1 MRIPSDLPSRRPSQR
16 RERRISNRARIIL
29 VVLAV
34 LLFFLFLSARG
45 IAGFYTDYLWFDSLG
60 QRSVFT
66 RVLGAKFAL
75 GLLFTLGFALLSILN
90 LTLADRVSPA
100 PLPEGADEAIV
111 ERYRELV
118 GRRVWLVR
126 IGLSLLLGFI
136 AGAPASSQWQEWLL
150 FTHAVKFGV
159 NDPQFCQ
166 DVSLY
171 VFRLPF
177 LTFVVD
183 WLFAAFVIIL
193 IVTLFGA
200 NLTTTMLVVG
210 MWIWPSNARIMRA
223 QVLSGKQRDY
233 VTAAILLGASHPR
246 VLLRH
251 VIPNSMPP
259 LIANSTLQIGFA
271 ISLEAG
277 LAFIGLGDPN
287 IFSWGQMLNAAQA
300 RFGSAWWMAIFPGL
314 AISSLVL
321 AFNLMGD
328 AVARILNPQ
337 MRVVRT

>member
-1 MRIPSDLPSRRPSQR
+1 MIARTRLEFSRNALSLVALLTVGVFVVAALSAPISGLPSPYDQSFELYQAPSLQHLFGTDNLGR
-16 RERRISNRARIIL
+16 DVLSGVVWGTRVSLAFGVVVALISA
-29 VVLAV
+29 VVG
-34 LLFFLFLSARG
+34 LFL
-45 IAGFYTDYLWFDSLG
+45 
-60 QRSVFT
+60 
-66 RVLGAKFAL
+66 
-75 GLLFTLGFALLSILN
+75 
-90 LTLADRVSPA
+90 
-100 PLPEGADEAIV
+100 EAISG
-111 ERYRELV
+111 YV
-118 GRRVWLVR
+118 GGKVDDVASRLFEIIIAVP
-126 IGLSLLLGFI
+126 SL
-136 AGAPASSQWQEWLL
+136 
-150 FTHAVKFGV
+150 
-159 NDPQFCQ
+159 
-166 DVSLY
+166 
-171 VFRLPF
+171 
-177 LTFVVD
+177 
-183 WLFAAFVIIL
+183 FVIIL